1 MEMRTILSQLL
12 RRFTFTLA
20 DVQRAAADAA
30 DRQVQS
36 GGAGAGSAFLGVNR
50 GTMGPRDPTKPPDVR
65 RDGAAVPHLG
75 LYVHAHTR

>member
-12 RRFTFTLA
+12 RRFTFTLTDA
-20 DVQRAAADAA
+20 QRAAA

-36 GGAGAGSAFLGVNR
+36 GGAGAGSTFLGVNR
-50 GTMGPRDPTKPPDVR
+50 GTMGPRDPTKQPDVR

-75 LYVHAHTR
+75 LYVHAHPR